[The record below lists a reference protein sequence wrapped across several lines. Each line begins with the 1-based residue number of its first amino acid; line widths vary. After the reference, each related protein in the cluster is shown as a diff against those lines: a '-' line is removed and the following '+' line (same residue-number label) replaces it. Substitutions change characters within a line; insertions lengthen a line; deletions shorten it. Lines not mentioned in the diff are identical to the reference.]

1 MKNIPEKILQIRV
14 LEGSSE
20 LGGIV
25 DITPPNFENQSE
37 EITGAGIDGS
47 YESSSVGGYSNL
59 PLVLKHRVVP
69 SIASR
74 RLMKPGAKDLTIYM
88 AKQIYNSES
97 GETEIQKI
105 EIQAKA
111 THKSLNSG
119 TTGPNTKQDAEQTF
133 NLLSYKETIDG
144 EVAIEYDKFNQVCII
159 DGTDVLAEVRNALG
173 LS

>member
-25 DITPPNFENQSE
+25 DMTLPNFESQAE

-47 YESSSVGGYSNL
+47 FESVSVGGYNNL
-59 PLVLKHRVVP
+59 ALVLKHRVVP

-74 RLMKPGAKDLTIYM
+74 RHMTPGAKDLTIYM

-97 GETEIQKI
+97 GDNEIQKI
-105 EIQAKA
+105 EIQAKGIQKVINA
-111 THKSLNSG
+111 G
-119 TTGPNTKQDAEQTF
+119 TSGPNTKQDADQTF

-144 EVAIEYDKFNQVCII
+144 TVTIEYDKFNQICII
-159 DGTDVLAEVRNALG
+159 DGTDVLADVRSALG